1 MVTYIYVVTNEKM
14 SHPGQRS
21 RLAEDE
27 EEIELS
33 GTQIEMADDSEI
45 APEHRLR
52 EDAGLLRNVRVKKR
66 SCIHNTCRI
75 IMGIVATAVFTFMLI
90 QLWANYG
97 DTIKQRV
104 FSPQVVGAGC
114 FDQDGEHGKMFGM
127 QFHQWVN
134 STLHINMT
142 KPEHDLVQV
151 NLETPQAWSYE
162 WDKDEN
168 CLKIAMDT
176 MDHINVMVWSI

>member
-1 MVTYIYVVTNEKM
+1 M
-14 SHPGQRS
+14 SHPGQRN
-21 RLAEDE
+21 RIPADE
-27 EEIELS
+27 EEIELT
-33 GTQIEMADDSEI
+33 GTRIEMADDSEI

-52 EDAGLLRNVRVKKR
+52 EDAGLLRDIRVTKR

-114 FDQDGEHGKMFGM
+114 FDEEGEHGKLFGM
-127 QFHQWVN
+127 EFHKWVN
-134 STLHINMT
+134 STLHLNMT
-142 KPEHDLVQV
+142 KPEHDLLQV
-151 NLETPQAWSYE
+151 ELQTPQTWSYE
-162 WDKDEN
+162 WDED
-168 CLKIAMDT
+168 CLKIVMET
-176 MDHINVMVWSI
+176 MDHISIMVWSI